1 MGIGEKTNGYSRR
14 VNMFYVTIFFQ
25 YVAQYM
31 KTRLQYRMDLF
42 VEMIS
47 DLLFQAV
54 NLIFILV
61 VFGHTQLLSGWNQYE
76 IIFIYGFFLVPYAF
90 FSSFFN
96 IWDFNERY
104 IVKGEM
110 DRILTRPIHSL
121 FQVILER
128 MELESLF
135 GVITGLVIMFYSGS
149 QLGLTIN
156 WLDPILFVLFVIGG
170 TLVYAGIFVA
180 LASIGFWSDAKTSI
194 MPMMYNIGN
203 YGRYPV
209 DIYNKAIRF
218 VLTWILPFA
227 FVGVYPSAY
236 FLGKEEWYYFSFL
249 TPLIGFAFFFFS
261 IFLWNEG
268 VKRYRGAGN

>member
-1 MGIGEKTNGYSRR
+1 MKHTS
-14 VNMFYVTIFFQ
+14 IFFL

-31 KTRLQYRMDLF
+31 KTRLTYRVDMLM
-42 VEMIS
+42 EIMS

-61 VFGHTQLLSGWNQYE
+61 VFGHTDMLSGWSKDE
-76 IIFIYGFFLVPYAF
+76 IIFIYGFFLVPFAIF
-90 FSSFFN
+90 GAFFN

-110 DRILTRPIHSL
+110 DRILTRPVHSL
-121 FQVILER
+121 FQIILER

-135 GVITGLVIMFYSGS
+135 GVLTGIAVMIYAGNRLDLSLSWY
-149 QLGLTIN
+149 
-156 WLDPILFVLFVIGG
+156 DPIVFLFMVLGG
-170 TLVYAGIFVA
+170 AFVYAGIFIL
-180 LASIGFWSDAKTSI
+180 LASISFWSDSRTSI

-209 DIYNKAIRF
+209 DIYNKVIRF

-236 FLGKEEWYYFSFL
+236 FLGREEWYGYAFL
-249 TPLIGFAFFFFS
+249 TPVMGAVFFGFA
-261 IFLWNEG
+261 IFMWNIG
-268 VKRYRGAGN
+268 VTKYRGAGN

>member
-1 MGIGEKTNGYSRR
+1 
-14 VNMFYVTIFFQ
+14 MFYLSIFFQ
-25 YVAQYM
+25 YVGQYM
-31 KTRLQYRMDLF
+31 KTKLQYRADMF
-42 VEMIS
+42 VELLS
-47 DLLFQAV
+47 DLLFQGV
-54 NLIFILV
+54 NLVFILV
-61 VFGHTQLLSGWNQYE
+61 VFGHTQFLSGWSREE
-76 IIFIYGFFLVPYAF
+76 IIFIYGFFLVPYSL
-90 FSSFFN
+90 FSAFFN

-104 IVKGEM
+104 IVNGEM

-135 GVITGLVIMFYSGS
+135 GAITGMIVMGYAASKLN
-149 QLGLTIN
+149 LTFH
-156 WLDPILFVLFVIGG
+156 WYDPLIFMVMVIGG
-170 TLVYAGIFVA
+170 ALVYGGIFIS

-194 MPMMYNIGN
+194 MPTMYNIGN

-209 DIYNKAIRF
+209 DIYNRVIRF

-236 FLGKEEWYYFSFL
+236 FLGRSEWYGYAFL
-249 TPLIGFAFFFFS
+249 TPFVGIVFFVLS
-261 IFLWNEG
+261 VMLWNSG

>member
-1 MGIGEKTNGYSRR
+1 MYYAS
-14 VNMFYVTIFFQ
+14 MLFQ
-25 YVAQYM
+25 YMGQYL
-31 KTRLQYRMDLF
+31 KTRMQYRADMM
-42 VEMIS
+42 VELLS
-47 DLLFQAV
+47 DLMFQAA
-54 NLIFILV
+54 NLVFILV
-61 VFGHTQLLSGWNQYE
+61 VFGHTQVLSGWTRDE
-76 IIFIYGFFLVPYAF
+76 IIFIYGFFLVPFAIF
-90 FSSFFN
+90 AAFFN

-135 GVITGLVIMFYSGS
+135 GAITGFIVMGYAAF
-149 QLGLTIN
+149 QLDLSFHWYDIF
-156 WLDPILFVLFVIGG
+156 IFALFVLGG
-170 TLVYAGIFVA
+170 TLVYAGIFVS
-180 LASIGFWSDAKTSI
+180 LASISFWSDAKTSI

-209 DIYNKAIRF
+209 NIYNRIIRY

-236 FLGKEEWYYFSFL
+236 FLKKTDWYGYAFL
-249 TPLIGFAFFFFS
+249 TPVMGLAFFSLS
-261 IFLWNEG
+261 IFIWNAG

>member
-1 MGIGEKTNGYSRR
+1 
-14 VNMFYVTIFFQ
+14 MFYASMFFQ
-25 YVAQYM
+25 YMGQYL
-31 KTRLQYRMDLF
+31 KTRMQYRTDMV
-42 VEMIS
+42 VELIS
-47 DLLFQAV
+47 DMMFQAA

-61 VFGHTQLLSGWNQYE
+61 VFGHTSMLSGWNRDE
-76 IIFIYGFFLVPYAF
+76 IIFIYGFFLVPFALF
-90 FSSFFN
+90 ASFFN

-121 FQVILER
+121 FQVVLER

-135 GVITGLVIMFYSGS
+135 GAITGFIIMGYAAI
-149 QLGLTIN
+149 QLQLTFHWYDLFIF
-156 WLDPILFVLFVIGG
+156 ILFVLGG
-170 TLVYAGIFVA
+170 TLVYAGIFVSI
-180 LASIGFWSDAKTSI
+180 ASIGFWSDARTSI

-209 DIYNKAIRF
+209 NIYNRIIRYI
-218 VLTWILPFA
+218 LTWILPFA

-236 FLGKEEWYYFSFL
+236 FLNKEEWYGYAFL
-249 TPLIGFAFFFFS
+249 TPFMGMIFFS
-261 IFLWNEG
+261 LSILLWNAG

>member
-1 MGIGEKTNGYSRR
+1 
-14 VNMFYVTIFFQ
+14 MFYFSMFFQ
-25 YVAQYM
+25 YISQYI
-31 KTRLQYRMDLF
+31 KTRLQYRADMV
-42 VEMIS
+42 VEVVS

-61 VFGHTQLLSGWNQYE
+61 VFGHTQFLNGWSREE
-76 IIFIYGFFLVPYAF
+76 IIFIYGFFLVPFAV

-135 GVITGLVIMFYSGS
+135 GAITGVAVMIYAGS
-149 QLGLTIN
+149 I
-156 WLDPILFVLFVIGG
+156 LDLLFAWYDFFVFILFVLGG
-170 TLVYAGIFVA
+170 ALVYAGIFIA
-180 LASIGFWSDAKTSI
+180 LASIGFWSDARTSI
-194 MPMMYNIGN
+194 MPTMYNIGN

-209 DIYNKAIRF
+209 DIYNNVIRY

-227 FVGVYPSAY
+227 FVGVYPAAY
-236 FLGKEEWYYFSFL
+236 FLGREEWYGYAFL
-249 TPLIGFAFFFFS
+249 TPVMGVIFFTLA
-261 IFLWNEG
+261 IVLWNVG

>member
-1 MGIGEKTNGYSRR
+1 
-14 VNMFYVTIFFQ
+14 MFYLSMFVQ
-25 YVAQYM
+25 YIAQYM
-31 KTRLQYRMDLF
+31 KTRLQYRADMF
-42 VEMIS
+42 VEMLS
-47 DLLFQAV
+47 DLLFQGV

-61 VFGHTQLLSGWNQYE
+61 VFGHTQFLNGWSREE
-76 IIFIYGFFLVPYAF
+76 IIFIYGFFLVPFALF
-90 FSSFFN
+90 ASFFN

-121 FQVILER
+121 FQVVLER

-135 GVITGLVIMFYSGS
+135 GAFTGIAVMAYASFKL
-149 QLGLTIN
+149 QLSFH
-156 WLDPILFVLFVIGG
+156 WYDPFIFILFVVGG
-170 TLVYAGIFVA
+170 ALVYAGIFVS
-180 LASIGFWSDAKTSI
+180 LASIGFWSDARTSI
-194 MPMMYNIGN
+194 MPTMYNIGN

-209 DIYNKAIRF
+209 DIYNRVIRY

-236 FLGKEEWYYFSFL
+236 FLKRTEWYGYAFL
-249 TPLIGFAFFFFS
+249 TPVMGLVFFILSF
-261 IFLWNEG
+261 ILWNIG

>member
-1 MGIGEKTNGYSRR
+1 
-14 VNMFYVTIFFQ
+14 MFYVSMFFQ
-25 YVAQYM
+25 YIAQYI
-31 KTRLQYRMDLF
+31 KTRFQYRADLV
-42 VEMIS
+42 VEILS

-54 NLIFILV
+54 NLVFILV
-61 VFGHTQLLSGWNQYE
+61 VFGHTQFLSGWSREE
-76 IIFIYGFFLVPYAF
+76 IIFIYGFFLVPFAL
-90 FSSFFN
+90 FSAFFN

-121 FQVILER
+121 FQVVLER

-135 GVITGLVIMFYSGS
+135 GVFTGVAIMIYAGN
-149 QLGLTIN
+149 QLDLTFAWYDYLLLI
-156 WLDPILFVLFVIGG
+156 IFVLGG
-170 TLVYAGIFVA
+170 ALVYAGIFVL
-180 LASIGFWSDAKTSI
+180 LASIGFWSDARTSI

-209 DIYNKAIRF
+209 DIYNNVIRF

-236 FLGKEEWYYFSFL
+236 FLGRSEWYGYAFM
-249 TPLIGFAFFFFS
+249 TPFIGVAFFVLAVFV
-261 IFLWNEG
+261 WNVG
-268 VKRYRGAGN
+268 VTKYRGAGN

>member
-1 MGIGEKTNGYSRR
+1 
-14 VNMFYVTIFFQ
+14 MFYLSMFFQ
-25 YVAQYM
+25 YIGQYM
-31 KTRLQYRMDLF
+31 KTRLQYRA
-42 VEMIS
+42 
-47 DLLFQAV
+47 DLLVEIFSDVLFQGV
-54 NLIFILV
+54 NLVFILV
-61 VFGHTQLLSGWNQYE
+61 VFGHTQFLSGWNRDE
-76 IIFIYGFFLVPYAF
+76 IIFIYGFFLVPYAV

-104 IVKGEM
+104 IVRGEM

-135 GVITGLVIMFYSGS
+135 GVITGIAVMGYAGVN
-149 QLGLTIN
+149 LGLSFH
-156 WLDPILFVLFVIGG
+156 WYDPIIFVVLVIGG
-170 TLVYAGIFVA
+170 ALVYAGIFIM
-180 LASIGFWSDAKTSI
+180 LASIGFWSDARTSI

-209 DIYNKAIRF
+209 DIYNNSIRF

-227 FVGVYPSAY
+227 FVGVYPASY
-236 FLGKEEWYYFSFL
+236 FLGKQEWLVYAYL
-249 TPLIGFAFFFFS
+249 TPVMGLLFFS
-261 IFLWNEG
+261 LSVLMWNHG

>member
-1 MGIGEKTNGYSRR
+1 
-14 VNMFYVTIFFQ
+14 MFYASMFFQ
-25 YVAQYM
+25 YMGQYM
-31 KTRLQYRMDLF
+31 KTRMQYRADMF
-42 VEMIS
+42 VELLS
-47 DLLFQAV
+47 DMMFQAA

-61 VFGHTQLLSGWNQYE
+61 VFGHTNMLSGWTRDE
-76 IIFIYGFFLVPYAF
+76 IIFIYGFFLVPFAIF
-90 FSSFFN
+90 ASFFN

-121 FQVILER
+121 FQVVLER

-135 GVITGLVIMFYSGS
+135 GAVTGFIVMGYAAF
-149 QLGLTIN
+149 QLQLSFHWYDVFI
-156 WLDPILFVLFVIGG
+156 FALFVIGG
-170 TLVYAGIFVA
+170 ALVYAGIFVS
-180 LASIGFWSDAKTSI
+180 LASIGFWSDARTSI

-209 DIYNKAIRF
+209 NIYNRVIRY

-236 FLGKEEWYYFSFL
+236 FLKKTDWYGYAFL
-249 TPLIGFAFFFFS
+249 TPVMGFAFFLLS
-261 IFLWNEG
+261 IFLWNAG

>member
-1 MGIGEKTNGYSRR
+1 
-14 VNMFYVTIFFQ
+14 MFYLSMFVQ
-25 YVAQYM
+25 YIAQYM
-31 KTRLQYRMDLF
+31 KTRLQYRADMF
-42 VEMIS
+42 VEMLS
-47 DLLFQAV
+47 DLLFQGV

-61 VFGHTQLLSGWNQYE
+61 VFGHTQFLNGWSREE
-76 IIFIYGFFLVPYAF
+76 IIFIYGFFLVPFAL

-121 FQVILER
+121 FQVVLER

-135 GVITGLVIMFYSGS
+135 GGFTGIAIMAYASFKL
-149 QLGLTIN
+149 QLSFH
-156 WLDPILFVLFVIGG
+156 WYDPFIFILFVVGG
-170 TLVYAGIFVA
+170 ALVYAGIFVS
-180 LASIGFWSDAKTSI
+180 LASIGFWSDARTSI
-194 MPMMYNIGN
+194 MPTMYNIGN

-209 DIYNKAIRF
+209 DIYNRVIRY

-236 FLGKEEWYYFSFL
+236 FLKRTEWYGYAFL
-249 TPLIGFAFFFFS
+249 TPVMGLIFFALS
-261 IFLWNEG
+261 IVLWNTG
-268 VKRYRGAGN
+268 VKKYRGAGN

>member
-1 MGIGEKTNGYSRR
+1 
-14 VNMFYVTIFFQ
+14 MFYVSMFFQ

-31 KTRLQYRMDLF
+31 KTRLQYRMDLL
-42 VEMIS
+42 VEIFS

-61 VFGHTQLLSGWNQYE
+61 VFGHTRLLSGWTQNE
-76 IIFIYGFFLVPYAF
+76 IIFIYGFFLVPFAL

-96 IWDFNERY
+96 IWDFNDRY
-104 IVKGEM
+104 IVKGEL

-121 FQVILER
+121 FQIILER

-135 GVITGLVIMFYSGS
+135 GVITGLAVMFYAGDE
-149 QLGLTIN
+149 LGLELT
-156 WLDPILFVLFVIGG
+156 WYDPFVFIIMVLGG
-170 TLVYAGIFVA
+170 ALVYAGIFIA

-209 DIYNKAIRF
+209 NIYNSVIRF

-227 FVGVYPSAY
+227 FVGVYPSAF
-236 FLGKEEWYYFSFL
+236 FLGKKEWYGYAFL
-249 TPLIGFAFFFFS
+249 TPVIGLIFFL
-261 IFLWNEG
+261 IAIILWNKG
-268 VKRYRGAGN
+268 IKRYRGAGN

>member
-1 MGIGEKTNGYSRR
+1 
-14 VNMFYVTIFFQ
+14 MFYISIFFQ

-31 KTRLQYRMDLF
+31 KTRLQYRADLF
-42 VEMIS
+42 VEIIS

-61 VFGHTQLLSGWNQYE
+61 VFGHTNFLSGWNREE
-76 IIFIYGFFLVPYAF
+76 IIFIYGFFLVPYALF
-90 FSSFFN
+90 TSFFN

-104 IVKGEM
+104 IVKGEL

-121 FQVILER
+121 FQIILER

-135 GVITGLVIMFYSGS
+135 GAITGLAIMTYAGNL
-149 QLGLTIN
+149 LGLEYS
-156 WLDPILFVLFVIGG
+156 WYDPFLFIIFVLGG
-170 TLVYAGIFVA
+170 VLVYASIFILIA
-180 LASIGFWSDAKTSI
+180 CISFWADARTSI

-209 DIYNKAIRF
+209 DIYNPVIRF

-236 FLGKEEWYYFSFL
+236 FLGKEEWYLFSFL
-249 TPLIGFAFFFFS
+249 TPLIGIIFFL
-261 IFLWNEG
+261 IAVITWNEG